1 MCAPSLCH
9 SYLVLSRSSIL
20 ILISLRD
27 LPIEEIIFFLIGKI
41 KILTLERVEYFKSV
55 CLRLFLKPTALESEQ
70 LVYGVETG
78 EGEEA
83 PCSCHANLAVLTPAI

>member
-1 MCAPSLCH
+1 M
-9 SYLVLSRSSIL
+9 
-20 ILISLRD
+20 
-27 LPIEEIIFFLIGKI
+27 FFLIGKI
-41 KILTLERVEYFKSV
+41 KILTLKRVDNFKSV
-55 CLRLFLKPTALESEQ
+55 CLRLFLEPTALESEQ